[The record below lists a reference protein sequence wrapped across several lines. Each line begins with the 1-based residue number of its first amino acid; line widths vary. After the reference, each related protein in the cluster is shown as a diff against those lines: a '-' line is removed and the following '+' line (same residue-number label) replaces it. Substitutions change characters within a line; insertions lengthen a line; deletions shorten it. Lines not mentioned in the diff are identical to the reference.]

1 MIMSL
6 FLFIAQ
12 RQGVV
17 VLFSNDNML
26 CVKAKINNVISCNRK
41 VTLHVVL
48 LLLLL
53 LTDFNEEFK
62 GYSE

>member
-1 MIMSL
+1 MSL

-41 VTLHVVL
+41 VTFTCSLIIIIIIIIDRL
-48 LLLLL
+48 
-53 LTDFNEEFK
+53 
-62 GYSE
+62 

>member
-1 MIMSL
+1 MNMSL

-41 VTLHVVL
+41 VTFTCSFIIIIIIIIIIIGRL
-48 LLLLL
+48 
-53 LTDFNEEFK
+53 
-62 GYSE
+62 